1 MFYPLQNSEISLCLT
16 WLHGAT
22 SNNARDN
29 SFKTTT
35 SKMFYPKFKPI
46 EENIISFPTVVG
58 GIRTKIKEYP
68 FLVSIRVNDKY
79 DCAGIIIDS
88 DKILTVAHCMKP
100 GIRHSLYTIHCGKSK
115 IYGNEPGQKVF
126 SIKAAII
133 HENYVREDNQKNKF
147 QYDNDIAIIKLN
159 ETLKF
164 TANIMKAELPKA
176 NEKITP
182 NTYCCV
188 AGWGKTKGHGDVNVL
203 NEICIPTWSTLK
215 CNRKEFYDG
224 KISNNMICAGEESGG
239 IDSCHGDSGGPLLC
253 YKRATSS
260 KKVSGLVSWGKGC
273 AESNK
278 PGVYLDL
285 SKYIDWIKTNSKK
298 LQFEP

>member
-115 IYGNEPGQKVF
+115 IYGNEP
-126 SIKAAII
+126 
-133 HENYVREDNQKNKF
+133 
-147 QYDNDIAIIKLN
+147 
-159 ETLKF
+159 
-164 TANIMKAELPKA
+164 ANIMKAELPKA